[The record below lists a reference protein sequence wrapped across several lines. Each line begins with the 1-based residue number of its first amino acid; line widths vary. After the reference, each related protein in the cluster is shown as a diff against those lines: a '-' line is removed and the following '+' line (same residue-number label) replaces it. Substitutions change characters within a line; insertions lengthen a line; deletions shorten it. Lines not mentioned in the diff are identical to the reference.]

1 MDFMEVLK
9 RRRSVRKFRQ
19 EKIPPEE
26 LQKLLEA
33 ARFAPVGSNR
43 RQDIHLTV
51 VQNPEILEKLAEA
64 AVKRAENQALMKKL
78 VEDVDVPRERK
89 RLDPFYGAP
98 AVIFISHRRQT
109 LQPGIE
115 DANAAC
121 VAQTLHLAAC
131 SQGLGSVLIW
141 GVLEAMRE
149 IPELDHT
156 GLLELPPDFEPL
168 LGVAAGIPEIPVT
181 ERSRQPRDFSVNYLP

>member
-64 AVKRAENQALMKKL
+64 AVKRAENQALMKSSWKMWM
-78 VEDVDVPRERK
+78 
-89 RLDPFYGAP
+89 Y
-98 AVIFISHRRQT
+98 
-109 LQPGIE
+109 PGK
-115 DANAAC
+115 
-121 VAQTLHLAAC
+121 
-131 SQGLGSVLIW
+131 GKG
-141 GVLEAMRE
+141 
-149 IPELDHT
+149 
-156 GLLELPPDFEPL
+156 
-168 LGVAAGIPEIPVT
+168 
-181 ERSRQPRDFSVNYLP
+181 